1 MVAAPMAMQAAPMGA
16 MRQTTTVVTRT
27 PAYGMARG
35 QLRTDPVP
43 VARAD
48 PRARRRAAALGGELK
63 QQFKLRMQLS
73 TGQLNESHLV
83 KATRRNIARIKTAMA
98 QKAGE

>member
-1 MVAAPMAMQAAPMGA
+1 MKANELLDKSVEELQ
-16 MRQTTTVVTRT
+16 
-27 PAYGMARG
+27 
-35 QLRTDPVP
+35 
-43 VARAD
+43 
-48 PRARRRAAALGGELK
+48 AALGDELK

-83 KATRRNIARIKTAMA
+83 KATRKNIARIKTAMN

>member
-1 MVAAPMAMQAAPMGA
+1 MKSNE
-16 MRQTTTVVTRT
+16 
-27 PAYGMARG
+27 
-35 QLRTDPVP
+35 LREKSVDELK
-43 VARAD
+43 
-48 PRARRRAAALGGELK
+48 AALGDELK

-83 KATRRNIARIKTAMA
+83 KDVRRNIARIKTVLN

>member
-1 MVAAPMAMQAAPMGA
+1 MKSSE
-16 MRQTTTVVTRT
+16 
-27 PAYGMARG
+27 
-35 QLRTDPVP
+35 LREKSVEELQ
-43 VARAD
+43 
-48 PRARRRAAALGGELK
+48 AALGDELK